1 MFALLGDTR
10 ADFRGLLIKE
20 ALRHG
25 LRSGCRGKNRL
36 YLNVGHTGLNDPRL
50 PGWIRQN
57 AVRPVY
63 FVHDLIPI
71 THPEYCRA
79 GEREKHER
87 RMRTVLETGV
97 GVIGN
102 SQATLDELNLFASA
116 DRLKVPTSV
125 AAWLGN
131 TPLPRP
137 ERRNAPQRP
146 TFVTLGTIEARKN
159 HILLLQ
165 LWTRLVER
173 LGAAAPRLLVVG
185 QRGWK
190 AEQAFHLL
198 GNSAILRGHVEEVGG
213 CNDATLA
220 AHLESARALLFP
232 SLAEGYG
239 LPLIEAL
246 QAGTPVIASDLPIFR
261 EIGQDVPD
269 LLPFD
274 GAAWEAAILA
284 YAAEVSAARE
294 AQLKRLKSFRAP
306 TWRDHF
312 AKVDSWLAHV

>member
-1 MFALLGDTR
+1 MFELLSDTR
-10 ADFRGLLIKE
+10 ADFRGLLVKG

-25 LRSGCRGKNRL
+25 LRSGCSGKNRL
-36 YLNVGHTGLNDPRL
+36 YLNIGHTGLNDSGLAR
-50 PGWIRQN
+50 WIRRN

-87 RMRTVLETGV
+87 RMKTVLETGV
-97 GVIGN
+97 GVIAN
-102 SQATLDELNLFASA
+102 SQATLDEFNLFASA
-116 DRLKVPTSV
+116 ERGRVPTSV

-131 TPLPRP
+131 TPLPKA
-137 ERRNAPQRP
+137 EHRNAPQRP

-159 HILLLQ
+159 HILLLR

-173 LGAAAPRLLVVG
+173 LGAEAPRLLVVG
-185 QRGWK
+185 QRGWE
-190 AEQAFHLL
+190 AEQTFHLL
-198 GNSAILRGHVEEVGG
+198 DNSPNLRGHVEELGG
-213 CNDATLA
+213 CDDATLA
-220 AHLESARALLFP
+220 AHLASARALLFP
-232 SLAEGYG
+232 SHAEGYG
-239 LPLIEAL
+239 LPLMEAL

-274 GAAWEAAILA
+274 GAAWEAAALS
-284 YAAEVSAARE
+284 YAAEDSAPRE
-294 AQLKRLKSFRAP
+294 AQFKRLKSFRAP
-306 TWRDHF
+306 TWAGHF
-312 AKVDSWLAHV
+312 AKVDSWLATL